1 MLRLLSLCQA
11 LKSPGTDWR
20 IVMDA
25 METRRNAIVELINE
39 KGTISFSQ
47 IKDAFPHV
55 SEMTLRTD
63 LKLLDEA
70 KRILRIHG
78 GAKSVQVIIGTDDF
92 LNRKSVRNIPEKQK
106 IAEKALTL
114 LREDT
119 TVFLD
124 SGSTATMFARY
135 FPDQSNLIYTT
146 GLSCATE
153 LANLSKPTVMLPG
166 GRLNRYSQSVFG
178 FSAIKEL
185 ERVNFHQAFLGITGF
200 HPLAGF
206 TCGINDEAC
215 LKQTAIRRSEQVVLL
230 LDSSKIGVKCSFGVC
245 GFEDVDILV
254 SDGKLPKDFLEECK
268 KYGVTVL

>member
-1 MLRLLSLCQA
+1 
-11 LKSPGTDWR
+11 
-20 IVMDA
+20 MDS

-39 KGTISFSQ
+39 KGTVSFAQ
-47 IKDAFPHV
+47 MKEAFPHV

-63 LKLLDEA
+63 LKLLDEG

-106 IAEKALTL
+106 IAHKALSL
-114 LREDT
+114 LRADT
-119 TVFLD
+119 TVYLD
-124 SGSTATMFARY
+124 SGSTTTMFARQ

-153 LANLSKPTVMLPG
+153 LADLTKPTVMIPG
-166 GRLNRYSQSVFG
+166 GKLNRYSQSVFG

-200 HPLAGF
+200 HTQAGF
-206 TCGINDEAC
+206 TCGISDEAI
-215 LKQTAIRRSEQVVLL
+215 LKQTAIRQSDQVIALM
-230 LDSSKIGVKCSFGVC
+230 DSSKIGVKCSFNIC
-245 GFEDVDILV
+245 GLEDVDIVV
-254 SDGKLPKDFLEECK
+254 SDGKLPEDFLEECK
-268 KYGVTVL
+268 RHKVTVL

>member
-1 MLRLLSLCQA
+1 
-11 LKSPGTDWR
+11 
-20 IVMDA
+20 MDA

-185 ERVNFHQAFLGITGF
+185 ERVNFHQAFLGITGY
-200 HPLAGF
+200 HPVAGF
-206 TCGINDEAC
+206 TCGISDEAI
-215 LKQTAIRRSEQVVLL
+215 LKQTAIRQSEQVVLL
-230 LDSSKIGVKCSFGVC
+230 MDSSKVGVKCSFHVC
-245 GFEDVDILV
+245 GLSDIDIIV
-254 SDGKLPKDFLEECK
+254 SDGNLPAEMLAECRR
-268 KYGVTVL
+268 YGVEVL